1 MKSIDV
7 VINGIFEN
15 STVYLNLNDPHIPQK
30 SDFFFLLFKVT
41 TSLLK
46 FETSS

>member
-30 SDFFFLLFKVT
+30 SDFFFAFQGNNFLTQV
-41 TSLLK
+41 
-46 FETSS
+46 

>member
-30 SDFFFLLFKVT
+30 SDFFFFAFQGNNFLTQV
-41 TSLLK
+41 
-46 FETSS
+46 